1 MPSNIQRSE
10 SSNLNS
16 AVLMEIKTVE
26 NGYQFCDDEADI
38 LCDFDTL
45 PTNNLSEIS
54 HLWRNAKTSSINKD
68 NEVLSTAYDLR
79 DNELESRQISLY
91 EAISNLKVPEDLNL
105 EAYNVNF
112 FLATQAPI
120 DISKSTI
127 IKLDINRL
135 KVAAETSSLVN
146 EFIESIA
153 LSDSQNENHINAYH
167 WDMTFSTSDQDKLV
181 HIKSLLCRCSITFPQ
196 AKTMSQV
203 DFSKQMD
210 KIRKARRKGN
220 TALTLTHQNPINN
233 ATQDSSHSLSSETPA
248 QT

>member
-10 SSNLNS
+10 ASSLSN

-26 NGYQFCDDEADI
+26 DGYQFSDNEADI

-45 PTNNLSEIS
+45 PTSNLSEIS

-91 EAISNLKVPEDLNL
+91 EAVSSLKVPEDLNL

-112 FLATQAPI
+112 FLASQAPI

-127 IKLDINRL
+127 INLDISRL

-146 EFIESIA
+146 NFIESIA
-153 LSDSQNENHINAYH
+153 RSDSQNKNHINAYH
-167 WDMTFSTSDQDKLV
+167 WDITFSTSDQDRLV
-181 HIKSLLCRCSITFPQ
+181 HIKNLLCRCSTIFPQ
-196 AKTMSQV
+196 AKTMSQI
-203 DFSKQMD
+203 DFSKKMD
-210 KIRKARRKGN
+210 KIRKARRKESS
-220 TALTLTHQNPINN
+220 TLTLTHQATINK
-233 ATQDSSHSLSSETPA
+233 ATQDSDSLSP
-248 QT
+248 

>member
-1 MPSNIQRSE
+1 MPSSIQRSE

-26 NGYQFCDDEADI
+26 NGYQFSDDKADI

-45 PTNNLSEIS
+45 QTSNLSKIS

-79 DNELESRQISLY
+79 DIELESRQISLY
-91 EAISNLKVPEDLNL
+91 EAVSSLKVPEDLNL

-120 DISKSTI
+120 EISKSTI
-127 IKLDINRL
+127 IKLDIHRL
-135 KVAAETSSLVN
+135 KVAAETNSLVN

-181 HIKSLLCRCSITFPQ
+181 HIKSLLCRCSTTFPQ

-203 DFSKQMD
+203 DFSKKMGNV
-210 KIRKARRKGN
+210 RKARKKGSI
-220 TALTLTHQNPINN
+220 ALTHTYQNPINN
-233 ATQDSSHSLSSETPA
+233 ATQDSSHSLSSESPS